1 VSVSLSRLLTDHQ
14 NLPDVWGEG
23 TLFAFSGIDGETN
36 ASPGFV
42 ATYARDKYGLLF
54 HTPRR
59 RLLDIALAEGG
70 VPRIAL
76 GDVYAVETSS
86 GPLVVAFSAW
96 HTLIGALPQRAHL
109 RLRFEDGTDAE
120 RREPSR
126 VSQDAQNHD
135 VLVLVRRDGRF
146 ALAYGRSVDKASRRA
161 EAGLELDPLDEA
173 ARRLAFYR
181 DVPALESPATDRL
194 LKKCFS
200 VMKVNTL
207 APEGAIHQHW
217 STPDRVPHRD
227 MWLWDSVFHSL
238 AMNALSPAL
247 SWEFLKSVLDTQR
260 ADGMIPHQTGVG
272 GQRSAITQPPLLAW
286 GVWENYQALS
296 DRSCLERALPCLERY
311 LEWDRAHRD
320 RNGNGLLEWFIEANE
335 SCRSGESGMD
345 NSPRFD
351 AAVLLDAVDFSTFAA
366 CDMQYVALIADEL
379 DRSDE
384 AHRWRQRAETLA
396 AKIHIALWDE
406 QDEFYYDM
414 RMDGQLSQIKAVSG
428 FLPLLLAD
436 IPPVRVGRL
445 IEVLLD
451 TEHFNTAFPVP
462 SVAVSEPTW
471 STDMW
476 RGATWIN
483 TNYLIAEGLKKHGR
497 ADVARWL
504 AEKTIAAVCKYYER
518 FGVLFEFYDAKGA
531 LPPPACD
538 RKGPRQKPYDIRRK
552 MDAIRDYHWTA
563 ALTTL
568 LLPKVHA
575 PVVTERGRPG

>member
-1 VSVSLSRLLTDHQ
+1 MSLSHLLSGYQ

-23 TLFAFSGIDGETN
+23 ALFAFSGIDGETN
-36 ASPGFV
+36 TSSGFV

-59 RLLDIALAEGG
+59 RRLDIALAEGG
-70 VPRIAL
+70 TPRIAL
-76 GDVYAVETSS
+76 GDVYAAEASS
-86 GPLVVAFSAW
+86 GALVVAFSAW
-96 HTLIGALPQRAHL
+96 HTLVGALPRDAHL
-109 RLRFEDGTDAE
+109 RLRFEDGADAE
-120 RREPSR
+120 WWEPFW

-135 VLVLVRRDGRF
+135 ALILVKRDGRF
-146 ALAYGRSVDKASRRA
+146 ALAYGRSIDKASRRT

-194 LKKCFS
+194 LKKCLS

-207 APEGAIHQHW
+207 APEGAIRQHW

-238 AMNALSPAL
+238 AMNALSPEL
-247 SWEFLKSVLDTQR
+247 SWEFLESVLDTQR
-260 ADGMIPHQTGVG
+260 ADGMIPHQANVNGR
-272 GQRSAITQPPLLAW
+272 RSAITQPPLLAW
-286 GVWENYQALS
+286 GVWENYRALG
-296 DRSCLERALPCLERY
+296 DRSCLARALPCLEQY
-311 LEWDRAHRD
+311 LEWDCAHRD
-320 RNGNGLLEWFIEANE
+320 RNGNGLLEWFIEADEN
-335 SCRSGESGMD
+335 CRSGESGMD

-366 CDMQYVALIADEL
+366 RDMQYVALIADEL

-384 AHRWRQRAETLA
+384 AYRWRLRAETLS
-396 AKIHIALWDE
+396 AKIHVALWDKR
-406 QDEFYYDM
+406 DGFYYD
-414 RMDGQLSQIKAVSG
+414 RQMDGQLSQIRAASG
-428 FLPLLLAD
+428 FLPLLLTD
-436 IPPVRVGRL
+436 IPPARVGRL

-451 TEHFNTAFPVP
+451 TEHFNTAFPLP

-483 TNYLIAEGLKKHGR
+483 INYLIVEGLKRHGQ

-504 AEKTIAAVCKYYER
+504 AEKTVATVHKYYER
-518 FGVLFEFYDAKGA
+518 FGVLFEFYDAKDA
-531 LPPPACD
+531 LPPLACD
-538 RKGPRQKPYDIRRK
+538 RKGPRQEPYDIRRK

-563 ALTTL
+563 ALTAL
-568 LLPKVHA
+568 LLLDQSN
-575 PVVTERGRPG
+575 

>member
-1 VSVSLSRLLTDHQ
+1 VSPLHLLSGYQ

-23 TLFAFSGIDGETN
+23 ALFAFSGIDGETN
-36 ASPGFV
+36 ASSGFV

-70 VPRIAL
+70 APRIAL
-76 GDVYAVETSS
+76 GDVYAIETSS
-86 GPLVVAFSAW
+86 GPLVVAFSTW
-96 HTLIGALPQRAHL
+96 HTLVGTLPQSAHL
-109 RLRFEDGTDAE
+109 HLRFEDGADAE
-120 RREPSR
+120 WREPLW

-135 VLVLVRRDGRF
+135 VLVLVRQDGRF
-146 ALAYGRSVDKASRRA
+146 ALAYGQSIDETARRA
-161 EAGLELDPLDEA
+161 EAGLELPSLDEA

-181 DVPALESPATDRL
+181 DVPTLDSPATDRL

-200 VMKVNTL
+200 VIKVNTL
-207 APEGAIHQHW
+207 APEGAIRQHW

-238 AMNALSPAL
+238 AMNVLSPAL

-260 ADGMIPHQTGVG
+260 ADGMIPHQVSVNGR
-272 GQRSAITQPPLLAW
+272 RSAITQPPLLAW
-286 GVWENYQALS
+286 GVWENYRALG
-296 DRSCLERALPCLERY
+296 DRSCLERALSYLERY

-320 RNGNGLLEWFIEANE
+320 RNDNGLLEWSIEANE
-335 SCRSGESGMD
+335 NCRSGESGMD

-366 CDMQYVALIADEL
+366 HDMQHVALIAGEL
-379 DRSDE
+379 GRPDE
-384 AHRWRQRAETLA
+384 ARRWRQHAETLS
-396 AKIHIALWDE
+396 AKIHVALWNE
-406 QDEFYYDM
+406 QDGFYHDL
-414 RMDGQLSQIKAVSG
+414 RMDGQLSQIRAASG
-428 FLPLLLAD
+428 FLPLLLTD
-436 IPPVRVGRL
+436 IPPARVGRL

-483 TNYLIAEGLKKHGR
+483 INYLIVEGLKRHGQ
-497 ADVARWL
+497 ADVAHWL
-504 AEKTIAAVCKYYER
+504 AEKTVTTVRKYYEQ
-518 FGVLFEFYDAKGA
+518 FGVLFEFYDAKDA

-538 RKGPRQKPYDIRRK
+538 RKGPRQEPYDIRRK

-563 ALTTL
+563 ALTAL
-568 LLPKVHA
+568 LLLDQSN
-575 PVVTERGRPG
+575 